1 MIFITYTQCN
11 NGSIDE
17 NVFDWDNKRWDSY
30 NSIMKDS
37 SFSVKYD
44 PELNQDLLLRD
55 AFTGV
60 FSPPVIE
67 LVMLENDSYES
78 EDV

>member
-1 MIFITYTQCN
+1 MIFITYTQCR

-30 NSIMKDS
+30 NDVMKDS

-44 PELNQDLLLRD
+44 PDLNQDLLLRD

-67 LVMLENDSYES
+67 MIMLEDDSYE
-78 EDV
+78 